1 MTPLTCNSFKV
12 ELLRAVH
19 DFTAGTGD
27 TFKLALYM
35 SSTIFSA
42 SITNYTPAGESAGV
56 GYTAGGVILTAVTP
70 VLDGSVAVASFADA
84 DFGTVTLDYRY
95 ALLYNAS
102 KNDRAV
108 AVFDFGSLRV
118 VSAGDLLIRMPPATA
133 TNAIVRIGG

>member
-1 MTPLTCNSFKV
+1 MCGGLGVGSIPSV
-12 ELLRAVH
+12 
-19 DFTAGTGD
+19 DAGVDEGGWGGT
-27 TFKLALYM
+27 
-35 SSTIFSA
+35 
-42 SITNYTPAGESAGV
+42 SAGRL
-56 GYTAGGVILTAVTP
+56 GR
-70 VLDGSVAVASFADA
+70 DGSVAVATFADA